1 MMHDREK
8 SDPTIVAGKPTNKAG
23 QPAAELVEPRVGAEG
38 NASRQSTYRAQYRE
52 RVSQA
57 LERIR
62 RARKNAAT
70 CRYTP
75 EVVRAASAGLDP
87 VEKTQYYWD
96 GYYWSWYEFGWHG
109 PGWYVCDYGPWVT
122 GFWWGGGFR
131 LAPLALAWPAF
142 AGPVSPS
149 W

>member
-38 NASRQSTYRAQYRE
+38 NASRQSTYRE

-75 EVVRAASAGLDP
+75 EVGAVCGKAARTDLCGGHEVTRVPTANDSNVSAI
-87 VEKTQYYWD
+87 
-96 GYYWSWYEFGWHG
+96 
-109 PGWYVCDYGPWVT
+109 C
-122 GFWWGGGFR
+122 
-131 LAPLALAWPAF
+131 
-142 AGPVSPS
+142 PVSG
-149 W
+149 

>member
-75 EVVRAASAGLDP
+75 EVGAVCGKAARTDLCGGHEVTRVPTANDSAASAASPLCP
-87 VEKTQYYWD
+87 QY
-96 GYYWSWYEFGWHG
+96 
-109 PGWYVCDYGPWVT
+109 
-122 GFWWGGGFR
+122 
-131 LAPLALAWPAF
+131 
-142 AGPVSPS
+142 SP
-149 W
+149 